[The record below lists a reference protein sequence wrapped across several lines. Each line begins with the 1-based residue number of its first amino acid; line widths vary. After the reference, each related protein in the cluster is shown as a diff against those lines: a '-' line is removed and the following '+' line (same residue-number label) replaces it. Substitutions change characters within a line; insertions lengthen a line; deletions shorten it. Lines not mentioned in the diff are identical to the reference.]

1 MKRIVISALFL
12 WMSLALLASQMYVV
26 GEVVSSYSG

>member
-1 MKRIVISALFL
+1 MKRFLISTFFVCV
-12 WMSLALLASQMYVV
+12 SLTLLASQMYVV